1 MARRTSGALG
11 AADSTASA
19 FAFCTTVGAADADGP
34 DDTDG
39 AAVGAEATLF
49 AGVSVLADDAVAEDG
64 SGEAVGETCAVGSDL
79 LGAIRCKF
87 RINFITEKPITN
99 TRMPKMSGI
108 AETRSRP
115 EPRKLSRAGA
125 LTGLGGG
132 LSWRYE

>member
-11 AADSTASA
+11 AADSTATA
-19 FAFCTTVGAADADGP
+19 FAFCTTVGAADADGSG
-34 DDTDG
+34 DTDG
-39 AAVGAEATLF
+39 PAVGADPTVF
-49 AGVSVLADDAVAEDG
+49 AGASVVADDAVAEDG
-64 SGEAVGETCAVGSDL
+64 SGEAVGETCAVGSDF

-108 AETRSRP
+108 GETRSRL

-125 LTGLGGG
+125 LTGLGDG